1 LYAVG
6 TQRSQVPGPAGRWFT
21 RFLQERSSVACVPQR
36 VTFPHPGDGLDPR
49 PGCYCEGML
58 DLGAPTLLACP
69 QCDLLQKHT
78 HSAAK
83 GRARCR
89 RCGAVVAVPRQA
101 SIDRPLALAL
111 TCAQVFVLA
120 NVCPLVSMNVHGD
133 TISTTMPRAVWALHQ
148 HQMTGLA
155 LLVFLTTLLAPGVQI
170 ATTLTLLV
178 CLRLRRGQRHFA
190 WLFRLVQAFRVWE
203 MIDVLMLGILVSL
216 VKLAA
221 LATVVPGVALW
232 SFAALLVLLTL
243 SSSSISTR
251 NLWHW
256 SKERYA

>member
-1 LYAVG
+1 M
-6 TQRSQVPGPAGRWFT
+6 
-21 RFLQERSSVACVPQR
+21 
-36 VTFPHPGDGLDPR
+36 LDP
-49 PGCYCEGML
+49 
-58 DLGAPTLLACP
+58 GAPRLLACP
-69 QCDLLQKHT
+69 QCDLLQKHA
-78 HSAAK
+78 HSAAQ
-83 GRARCR
+83 GRALCR
-89 RCGAVVAVPRQA
+89 RCGAVVALPRQV

-120 NVCPLVSMNVHGD
+120 SVFPLVSMNVRGD

-155 LLVFLTTLLAPGVQI
+155 LLVFLTTLLAPAIQI
-170 ATTLTLLV
+170 ATILTLLV
-178 CLRLRRGQRHFA
+178 CLRLRRGQRYFA
-190 WLFRLVQAFRVWE
+190 RLFRLVQAFRVWG

-243 SSSSISTR
+243 LSSSTSTR
-251 NLWHW
+251 DLWHW
-256 SKERYA
+256 SEERYR

>member
-1 LYAVG
+1 
-6 TQRSQVPGPAGRWFT
+6 
-21 RFLQERSSVACVPQR
+21 
-36 VTFPHPGDGLDPR
+36 
-49 PGCYCEGML
+49 ML
-58 DLGAPTLLACP
+58 EPGAPRLLACP

-83 GRARCR
+83 DKALCR
-89 RCGAVVAVPRQA
+89 RCGAVVALPRHA

-120 NVCPLVSMNVHGD
+120 NVFPLVSMNVHGD

-148 HQMTGLA
+148 HHMTELA
-155 LLVFLTTLLAPGVQI
+155 LLVFLTTILAPGIQI

-178 CLRLRRGQRHFA
+178 CLLLRRGQRHFA
-190 WLFRLVQAFRVWE
+190 RLFRLVQAYRLWE

-243 SSSSISTR
+243 SSASINTR
-251 NLWHW
+251 DLWHW
-256 SKERYA
+256 SEERYA